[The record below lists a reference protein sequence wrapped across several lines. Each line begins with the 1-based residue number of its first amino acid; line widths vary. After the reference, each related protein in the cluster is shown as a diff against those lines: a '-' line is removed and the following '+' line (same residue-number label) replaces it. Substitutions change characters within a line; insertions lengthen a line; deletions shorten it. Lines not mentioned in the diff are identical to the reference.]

1 MDVSVRCP
9 RCWKHVAS
17 GARFCPRCGSALG
30 MATPGMATPPVRAP
44 MRMPPKPAGA
54 GGGVTA
60 LLVFLVVGAFGLLV
74 MLFVGS
80 SVTPPPMP
88 VPPTPPATVSPEQ
101 ATAEQDDQG
110 PGYPSSAY
118 PSSGPYYSV
127 SPRPPYPVRPRV
139 IDRYPQA
146 PYPIPDRSH
155 EHERDRD
162 MHR

>member
-9 RCWKHVAS
+9 RCWKHVAF

-30 MATPGMATPPVRAP
+30 MATPPVSAP
-44 MRMPPKPAGA
+44 MRMQPKPPGA

-80 SVTPPPMP
+80 TQMP
-88 VPPTPPATVSPEQ
+88 VPLPPTPVPAQ
-101 ATAEQDDQG
+101 
-110 PGYPSSAY
+110 SAY
-118 PSSGPYYSV
+118 PSTAPPDDTAAEQDQGQVPGYPNSGPYYTV
-127 SPRPPYPVRPRV
+127 TPRPYQVRPRAVGPYPPAPYPV
-139 IDRYPQA
+139 
-146 PYPIPDRSH
+146 PDRSH
-155 EHERDRD
+155 EHERE